1 MELEPVWSLLS
12 PFSTSALAPEGQ
24 WGRGE
29 PHRVVLASSVLSHP
43 PSLLQAGDSR
53 DDPLKGQS
61 MALGRE
67 RKVGERSGKGERG
80 RRWGEKWGREGK
92 GEWMVESNVR
102 LGQGT

>member
-1 MELEPVWSLLS
+1 
-12 PFSTSALAPEGQ
+12 
-24 WGRGE
+24 
-29 PHRVVLASSVLSHP
+29 
-43 PSLLQAGDSR
+43 
-53 DDPLKGQS
+53 

-102 LGQGT
+102 IGQGT